1 MNKIRKGIKSTQEEK
16 DRCAFFKAV
25 ILPENATK
33 KEILQLETSFQMGE
47 DAKVDY
53 NPIEKYLKCKD
64 LEDATFT
71 KDEIASFM
79 GITKKDVEQNLEI
92 LDLMNQYLSF
102 YEYDGIYTMA
112 EGHEDSFQKLN
123 IALKQY
129 KSGVAN
135 MWNYTEEDLNNLMAV
150 AFATFV

>member
-53 NPIEKYLKCKD
+53 NPIEKYLTGNKYR
-64 LEDATFT
+64 
-71 KDEIASFM
+71 
-79 GITKKDVEQNLEI
+79 GITSRHPLYYQTI
-92 LDLMNQYLSF
+92 
-102 YEYDGIYTMA
+102 
-112 EGHEDSFQKLN
+112 
-123 IALKQY
+123 
-129 KSGVAN
+129 KSP
-135 MWNYTEEDLNNLMAV
+135 
-150 AFATFV
+150 